1 VETSAPRDSSA
12 LTPRAFLLRGL
23 ALGVAA
29 GLLAFVVAALV
40 GEPYVDR
47 AIGIEDAA
55 GAHEHADG
63 HDHDPDPDHDHDH
76 DHDEAAPVSRD
87 DQRTW
92 GLATGTLAIG
102 VAYGG
107 IMSLVAAGALGRLG
121 SLNARQSTAVVALL
135 GFVSTVLLPFL
146 KYPANPPSVGNP
158 ETIGSRTTE
167 YFGMV
172 ALCVAGVV
180 AAVVLA
186 VRLAHRIGGFEAT
199 IVAAAAYLGLV
210 AGAALLLP
218 TVDEVGDFPA
228 DLLWSFR
235 VSSLITSATLWAVI
249 GVGLVA
255 LVGRMHDRATAT
267 AQRRALA
274 ASL

>member
-1 VETSAPRDSSA
+1 VETSAPRDTSA

-23 ALGVAA
+23 AIGIAA

-47 AIGIEDAA
+47 AIGIEESAT
-55 GAHEHADG
+55 AHEHADG
-63 HDHDPDPDHDHDH
+63 HGHAHDDA
-76 DHDEAAPVSRD
+76 EAAPVSRD

-107 IMSLVAAGALGRLG
+107 IMALVAAGAIGRMG
-121 SLNARQSTAVVALL
+121 SLGARQTTGVVALL
-135 GFVSTVLLPFL
+135 GFASTALLPFL
-146 KYPANPPSVGNP
+146 KYPANPPAVGNP
-158 ETIGSRTTE
+158 DTIGSRTTE

-186 VRLAHRIGGFEAT
+186 VRLARRIGGFEAT
-199 IVAAAAYLGLV
+199 VAAGVGYLGLV

-235 VSSLITSATLWAVI
+235 VSSLITSATLWAVL

-267 AQRRALA
+267 AQRRTLA